1 MDTLAGEHFHH
12 WHCQMPSHAAAAPP
26 RWGHLHCARCNCQAK
41 TEQRA
46 LPWAAPTSVARLQ
59 PGSTPKQPR
68 SWLFR
73 ALQPCENGHRTGWG
87 LLSKHRYWE
96 RQEPRCVSHRS
107 IPANIQTCTCAAKLN
122 SIFLQLRPA
131 LAKAVTM
138 QRAGRVVWASPACAG
153 WSRSQQSWCGS
164 EARCEMGW

>member
-41 TEQRA
+41 TEERA
-46 LPWAAPTSVARLQ
+46 LPWAAPTSVVRLQ

-107 IPANIQTCTCAAKLN
+107 IPAYVC
-122 SIFLQLRPA
+122 
-131 LAKAVTM
+131 
-138 QRAGRVVWASPACAG
+138 
-153 WSRSQQSWCGS
+153 S
-164 EARCEMGW
+164 EAQLDLPAATPSPGKGGDNAESWTGCVGIACVCGLEPEPAVLVRFRSEM